1 MASVN
6 NRPDGHRWIQFVDP
20 NGRRQTLRLGKANAK
35 AAADVCRRVETLLA
49 AAMTGTP
56 IDRDTAGWLASLDV
70 RLRRRLSAVAL
81 TDTAGDRVRLAEFL
95 DEYVTSRTD
104 LKASTLTV
112 LGHTKRC
119 LLRFFGENKLLRAI
133 TAGDAEAWRIWL
145 ATEAND
151 RDNERDEL
159 SDNTVRRRTGIAKQ
173 FFHAAL
179 KKQFIDVNPF
189 AGLTAQVRG
198 NRARQKF
205 VTRDEIQK
213 VIDAAPDLEW
223 RTIIALSRYAGLRV
237 PSELLALRWTDVDL
251 PGGQMIIRAS
261 KTEHHESGGI
271 RACPIFPELRPYLEA
286 AWDAAEPGAEHVIT
300 RYRDSRTNLRTGLLR
315 IIARA
320 GLAPWP
326 KLFHNLRATRQTEL
340 LDRFPVKAVCEW
352 LGNSQAVAIEHYA
365 QVTAEHFRVAAV
377 EATGPVEA
385 KQNPKQQVPATAC
398 DDQNDSHSG
407 ESESQDFPAVAE
419 LCENLQ
425 LAGMGGTRLELV
437 TSTMSTWRSNQ
448 LS

>member
-1 MASVN
+1 MIEHGERHQSAGRTS
-6 NRPDGHRWIQFVDP
+6 VDP
-20 NGRRQTLRLGKANAK
+20 VRRSERVAANAAVGQGK
-35 AAADVCRRVETLLA
+35 
-49 AAMTGTP
+49 
-56 IDRDTAGWLASLDV
+56 TAGWLAKLDV
-70 RLRRRLSAVAL
+70 KLRRRLSAIGL
-81 TDTAGDRVRLAEFL
+81 TDATGDRVRLA
-95 DEYVTSRTD
+95 DIASRTD
-104 LKASTLTV
+104 LKAATLTA
-112 LGHTKRC
+112 LGHTRRC
-119 LLRFFGENKLLRAI
+119 LLKFFGQSKLLRAI
-133 TAGDAEAWRIWL
+133 TAGDAEEWRIWL
-145 ATEAND
+145 ATEGNE
-151 RDNERDEL
+151 RDTNRDEL
-159 SDNTVRRRTGIAKQ
+159 SDNTVRRRTGIARQ
-173 FFHAAL
+173 FFNAAL

-205 VTRDEIQK
+205 VTREEIQK
-213 VIDAAPDLEW
+213 VIDAAPDIEW

-251 PGGQMIIRAS
+251 PAGRMTIRAS

-286 AWDAAEPGAEHVIT
+286 AWDAAEDGAEYVIT
-300 RYRDSRTNLRTGLLR
+300 RYRDTNANLRTQMMR

-320 GLAPWP
+320 GLTPWP

-377 EATGPVEA
+377 EATGHFEA

-398 DDQNDSHSG
+398 DDQKDRQRG
-407 ESESQDFPAVAE
+407 ESDSQRFPAVAG
-419 LCENLQ
+419 LCENVPVTV
-425 LAGMGGTRLELV
+425 MGGTGLEPV
-437 TSTMSTWRSNQ
+437 TSTV
-448 LS
+448 